1 MKCRMLLSMTAVLVM
16 LLVISVPMA
25 QAQEAATAVVTS
37 PQSLLVSH
45 YADGLYKEYAAGTAG
60 KISFSVQTIETGRM
74 SDLAGKLF
82 SSLVTAPPYRILTDQ
97 FGTSLNKPR
106 FVQPENP
113 GYGLHDMNYKADQFA
128 DYGFPLE
135 DGLYRRLRVTATIA
149 GDVRSHEAMEFC
161 WAALN
166 HCAVLDPVVVFLQSK
181 VDTRLQLAAQGWG
194 PRLMRTETMKG
205 AVTPSG
211 TCGLS
216 SHHSWTGETLT
227 WSPWTAWAKDI
238 FGITLWQENL
248 AQQIDGTSCNTSCKP
263 LPFTTSS
270 TSSSFANLGYTT
282 ACAHKGDAG
291 VTGAT
296 SRSIAE
302 TECTEEFIGQASAS
316 VSVNGSGAS
325 ISFSWSLGG
334 SSNGNGG
341 IYTDSCG
348 YF

>member
-1 MKCRMLLSMTAVLVM
+1 MELVMKCRTILTMTSLLVM
-16 LLVISVPMA
+16 LLVITLPMA
-25 QAQEAATAVVTS
+25 QSQEAAAGVAVSSQS
-37 PQSLLVSH
+37 PLSYVE
-45 YADGLYKEYAAGTAG
+45 GLYKEYAAGTAG
-60 KISFSVQTIETGRM
+60 KISFSVQTVENGRM
-74 SDLAGKLF
+74 PDLAGKPF
-82 SSLVTAPPYRILTDQ
+82 GSLVSAPPYRIVTDQ
-97 FGTSLNKPR
+97 LGTALNNPR
-106 FVQPENP
+106 FVLPENP
-113 GYGLHDMNYKADQFA
+113 NYGLHDMSYTADKFA

-135 DGLYRRLRVTATIA
+135 DGLYRRLRITATI
-149 GDVRSHEAMEFC
+149 GSDVRSHEAMEFY
-161 WAALN
+161 WPSLN
-166 HCAVLDPVVVFLQSK
+166 HSALLDPVVVFLESK
-181 VDTRLQLAAQGWG
+181 VNTRLRLTAEGWG
-194 PRLMRTETMKG
+194 PRLTLSGPTKG
-205 AVTPSG
+205 VTPS

-216 SHHSWTGETLT
+216 SHHTWTGETLT

-238 FGITLWQENL
+238 FGVTLWQENL

-270 TSSSFANLGYTT
+270 ASSSFANLGYTT

-302 TECTEEFIGQASAS
+302 TDCTEEFIGQASAS

-334 SSNGNGG
+334 SANSNGG